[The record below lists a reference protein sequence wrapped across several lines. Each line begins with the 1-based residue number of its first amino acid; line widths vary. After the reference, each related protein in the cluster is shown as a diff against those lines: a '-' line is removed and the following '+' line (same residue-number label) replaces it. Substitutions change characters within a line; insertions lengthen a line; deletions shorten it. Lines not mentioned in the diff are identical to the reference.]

1 MYNKKAIGYVI
12 VENKYYDNKY
22 YFDYSID
29 NICKF
34 ILQNVSETQNIRIII
49 TDTWDNM
56 IIEADKYYI
65 YNIRKDLKEE
75 ILNTLELYL
84 ENGIKDR
91 LNFEQTEPYVMQEIK
106 WE

>member
-12 VENKYYDNKY
+12 VENKYYDTKY
-22 YFDYSID
+22 YFDYSIA

-34 ILQNVSETQNIRIII
+34 ILQNVSELQNVRIII

-65 YNIRKDLKEE
+65 YSIREDLKEE
-75 ILNTLELYL
+75 ILNILELYL
-84 ENGIKDR
+84 ENGIEDR

-106 WE
+106 K